1 MIHNTNKQLAKY
13 YKDIKNELVCSEKE
27 KRSIIDMIKENIED
41 YISEH
46 PDVSFDEL
54 IKHFGTPQ
62 EIAGAYCATEG
73 TDAIRAKLKTKK
85 IIVLSVIGALLI
97 ALLAYIIAMTVISCD
112 AMNDNSIHYYEAIIG
127 KHY

>member
-46 PDVSFDEL
+46 PDVSFDDL

-85 IIVLSVIGALLI
+85 IITLSVVGALLI
-97 ALLAYIIAMTVISCD
+97 ALLIYCSAIALITCDTINEMNGFSTEIIL
-112 AMNDNSIHYYEAIIG
+112 E
-127 KHY
+127 